1 MIMEV
6 DCMEHSPQFS
16 LNSGSYPV
24 TNSSA
29 RYYFLFFFVIQ
40 HVNRSANLAAHLRAN
55 RACCTLNV
63 AESWLDE
70 TPRFLLLFCG
80 VPRFLVTSVL
90 ADRPKN
96 AYI

>member
-1 MIMEV
+1 MHGTLATILAHIML
-6 DCMEHSPQFS
+6 QIGA
-16 LNSGSYPV
+16 LGNI
-24 TNSSA
+24 SS
-29 RYYFLFFFVIQ
+29 FFVIQ
-40 HVNRSANLAAHLRAN
+40 HVNRSANLAAHLCAN

-70 TPRFLLLFCG
+70 TPRFLLIFCG

>member
-29 RYYFLFFFVIQ
+29 RYISSFFVIQ

-70 TPRFLLLFCG
+70 TPRFLLLFFRG
-80 VPRFLVTSVL
+80 TSL
-90 ADRPKN
+90 PSDQCLG
-96 AYI
+96 

>member
-1 MIMEV
+1 MIAWNTR
-6 DCMEHSPQFS
+6 H
-16 LNSGSYPV
+16 NSRLILAHILLQIVAVS
-24 TNSSA
+24 NISS
-29 RYYFLFFFVIQ
+29 FFVIQ

-63 AESWLDE
+63 DESWLDE

-80 VPRFLVTSVL
+80 VPHFLVTSVL
-90 ADRPKN
+90 ANRPKD

>member
-6 DCMEHSPQFS
+6 DCMEHSPQFA

-29 RYYFLFFFVIQ
+29 QLYSGSFFVIQ
-40 HVNRSANLAAHLRAN
+40 HVNRSGNLAVHLRAN

-63 AESWLDE
+63 AQRWLDE
-70 TPRFLLLFCG
+70 TPRFLL
-80 VPRFLVTSVL
+80 FLRGTSL
-90 ADRPKN
+90 RSDQCLG
-96 AYI
+96 

>member
-24 TNSSA
+24 TNRSA
-29 RYYFLFFFVIQ
+29 WYYFLFFVIQ
-40 HVNRSANLAAHLRAN
+40 HVNRSANLAAHLCAN

-70 TPRFLLLFCG
+70 TPRFLLLFLRG
-80 VPRFLVTSVL
+80 TSL
-90 ADRPKN
+90 PSDQCLG
-96 AYI
+96 